1 MKFGSIT
8 TPIVTDGL
16 VFNMDAAN
24 RACYPRTGT
33 TATDT
38 IENTSG
44 ILNGT
49 TFENINS
56 GVFNFDGID
65 DKITIEGLS
74 DFGGGSLTISFW
86 IKSGIDANNA
96 YVLMRSGFS
105 FYIFQSG
112 TSSNLKYRI
121 QTSAL
126 NTISGG
132 AILDNN
138 WHYCVMTFDSAA
150 NKFKVFEDSTQV
162 GSTAT
167 TSGALASSTSTVY
180 LATFANGAPFKSG
193 FIPNIHIYNRALSA
207 NEVLHNYNAL
217 KSRFGL

>member
-1 MKFGSIT
+1 
-8 TPIVTDGL
+8 
-16 VFNMDAAN
+16 MDAAN
-24 RACYPRTGT
+24 RASYPRTGT

-207 NEVLHNYNAL
+207 SEVLHNYNAL